1 MKKALAGLLS
11 VMTVLQG
18 FVYAAP
24 SAVAVEDASEQ
35 SITVTELYSDGDT
48 VSEPVFT
55 DEEWTGKVTGEG
67 DDAVHN
73 AHIYQINREKAR
85 ADSIP
90 YDSAENAVKAAKDYD
105 KTLSPYYM
113 KISGTKWKFALRNN
127 NELFKADDTVNKFY
141 TADYNDSAW
150 NSIDVPSVWQLQN
163 DENGNRYDDIRYTNT
178 TMVWSGDAK
187 GNPAAEAPLAPTVY
201 NPVGLYRHE
210 FEVPAEWSGKRVY
223 INFEGVGSAMYLWVN
238 GKAVGYSEDTHTAKE
253 FDLTNYVIP
262 GGTNMLAAKV
272 IRWSDGSWLEDQ
284 DGFSLSG
291 ITRDVY
297 LYCTD
302 NVRLRD
308 FSVVTDFDKTFTD
321 STMKVS
327 AYVHNYN
334 AADVS
339 GYKVTVSL
347 YDDETGLMTLAGNS
361 SDAGTIGAN
370 GENEIKFEIP
380 VSSPKIWTAE
390 TPNLYTMVIT
400 LSDSEGKAVSYDS
413 YRIGFRKITYR
424 KLADGTLVTAA
435 ECTGTQDTDWF
446 FDNVR
451 LNGKSLYIKGVNSQ
465 DFSADAGY
473 AVDYA
478 TLEKYVLLMKQH
490 NINALRMSH
499 YPHNPYLYYLCDKYG
514 LYVMDEANQ
523 EASGMYGSSLITSEF
538 ETSVID
544 RSDSMVYR
552 DRNHASVIIWSYGN
566 ESGLGADGN
575 GILYRMGDY
584 LHKLDPTRPVQYEPF
599 NAVIGTSGTTLRNFD
614 IPEDKGGVDIKSGM
628 YVHIDTMQK
637 WLKNELANVS
647 PYTPYIKGMPYI
659 LCEYDHAMG
668 NSLGSLGDYWDFF
681 RSNDQLQGGFIWDF
695 VDQGVWTTDPKTG
708 DRYIGYGGDFGDK
721 PNDGNFCANGI
732 ISADGTLQP
741 EIEEVERVQQNLLF
755 EADDLAAGKISVEN
769 ENIAVSASEYTF
781 AWNIT
786 ENGSV
791 VQSGTL
797 DTQSILPGKTAVV
810 TIPYTY
816 PENKDGCEY
825 FLNIDAY
832 RSLGKFSETS
842 INETIT
848 EHARAQFALPTD
860 ADSLPGKA
868 ASDISNVTFKESSSQ
883 LIINGENFDVA
894 LDKATGRIVSYKL
907 GGNEV
912 LDGALSPN
920 FYRAYIDNDIHKIAD
935 AETFRYNIDRESV
948 KASAFEFSALEYGGK
963 TKGVKVSTTLEYPSV
978 SSSLDLTYY
987 ILGSGEIKIDFSF
1000 NAGVKYPPKLGSLL
1014 VLDKGYDT
1022 LSYFGRGP
1030 FENYSDRNRAADIG
1044 FYTTTVDDMLV
1055 DYIRPNDNGNRTD
1068 VRYAVINGA
1077 DKEYGIIFAGEGN
1090 TLSVSASHYLPE
1102 GINKIR
1108 HLYQCTK
1115 LDSTVL
1121 NIDYKV
1127 EGVGSGSCFY
1137 DTLEQYKIPG
1147 GKHTWSYSIRPFKN
1161 SDAPTDSDVIKLAN
1175 TAFSNVVPANTAS
1188 LKVALAKTA
1197 EIQAAEETCTQS
1209 SYLAFDKALENANK
1223 IYANTENYTQKAI
1236 DNAVA
1241 ALNNAMNALEEYVP
1255 GDVTYTQLRSDTL
1268 FGEGGYYGAEP
1279 NINGETY
1286 PFAFDYDNA
1295 IDCTKSVNFKG
1306 DSSSGYGGMDLGENG
1321 ASVITKVAYV
1331 PVYHSKWS
1339 SINTRI
1345 IGTTFQGSNDK
1356 QNWTTFAEITK
1367 AATIGDDDTKE
1378 TNVPGARVEITVS
1391 DDTPYRYV
1399 RFNSTKSNGSLYRVY
1414 FYTSHKEIDST
1425 VFDAKLAEAKALS
1438 ETLTGNAKTALDAAV
1453 SYCEAK
1459 AEKATQRES
1468 NIMCAYL
1475 DTAMN
1480 NTDKSTLDTML
1491 EKAVTSSKYRSYGTS
1506 KQNVSMHRT
1515 AKNAEKLLSENAS
1528 QTELND
1534 AAMNIVS
1541 AWDGL
1546 KIAVS
1551 KAAGTTFGT
1560 GGKYGGKDGEEAYP
1574 NLFDGNLTNWADFAD
1589 PGAGTAGVDL
1599 GQNSYASL
1607 VYARYY
1613 PRSEGTDAIDKRIIG
1628 EIFEVSNDGENW
1640 TPVGQ
1645 ITETAQKKWFK
1656 VYLDTSEYY
1665 RYFRINCPAKSYGSL
1680 CELEFYVC
1688 KLDTDYL
1695 SECVTAAKEALDG
1708 ADAYKK
1714 PLLTQF
1720 ISDAENI
1727 MSDLSGAAQSEI
1739 NSLICD
1745 YLDIFEDNADRDA
1758 LSTSIK
1764 AFEALDENAYGSES
1778 YINALDAYNSA
1789 FAVFTDTNSSS
1800 DELKNAK
1807 TALDEALAKLESKYE
1822 KLTSDTMFGNGG
1834 TWGNDSKESY
1844 PNAFDGNF
1852 TTNPVNF
1859 SATNNGTGTGGLDF
1873 GENNAQLV
1881 AAVRYIPL
1889 VSKWHGDVDRR
1900 FIGTL
1905 IQGSND
1911 KENWTKLAEMTEP
1924 AKEGYVDEN
1933 GKVYIAGETADE
1945 VPGVPVWLV
1954 IENPDYYRY
1963 VRFVSPENSYGSL
1976 YEVEFYKGSETTDK
1990 NYISKLVKQAKAI
2003 TDADL
2008 GVYGELQTSISAC
2021 ETLINDQNA
2030 SQHDVNT
2037 AAAGLKALIA
2047 KAESQKQAKD
2057 VLESAKTVNEELYT
2071 AKTYFAFEKAY
2082 ENALADASD
2091 DNIAAL
2097 TAAVNALEKLDERKL
2112 TSDTLFGTG
2121 GKYGDDNGKSYL
2133 LAFDGRLDTGY
2144 VNFSATN
2151 KGTGTGGLDFGES
2164 NTEFVVYVK
2173 YVPMIATWGSRVVGT
2188 LMQGSNDFETWTT
2201 FAKIT
2206 EKAVVGDRTPDSTT
2220 PEVPAKQIT
2229 LTADVLASYRYV
2241 RFSSPENSYG
2251 SLYEVEFYGVKADL
2265 TSLGE
2270 KTAEANALVSGGKYT
2285 DEQLVSLKAAL
2296 EQASALGETS
2306 LQSKVNAVTKLL
2318 EKEIF
2323 SLTTGTLYFTQ
2334 TLGASGEIAPIN
2346 ASKGETVR
2354 LPECTFTNIPD
2365 GYTFAGW
2372 SDGEYIYA
2380 AGTEYSATG
2389 TDTVFKA
2396 FWSTTVNATASSDT
2410 VKYLEGCF
2418 TVTFDKDILEE
2429 SFVPENFGDA
2439 VSYCEYDKATST
2451 FTGYVNYEKY
2461 KRGSTFTVSFSSLKG
2476 KDESISIGNTP
2487 KFTFKVESDP
2497 DFGSGNMIPNGSFDV
2512 PWDSNT
2518 QGGYIKKDPKN
2529 SDNYCLYI
2537 DPDTGG
2543 KGGQVYN
2550 YAKWDLKLDDNKRY
2564 YVEYDVMPD
2573 KLSSGAD
2580 FASATV
2586 NSAVSTKKANWGEW
2600 VLNGVPAAKRG
2611 EWTHVE
2617 GLLVQ
2622 KQDILGW
2629 FGIYANAIN
2638 NTAVYFYLDNI
2649 TLKEAYAVSFTDAN
2663 GNTLTDKGYSFIL
2676 PEGKTVTMP
2685 AITSAICGGDVSLY
2699 AWSNGKDTVLPGQ
2712 KYTTDGTVT
2721 SFKPVLAPATDTEYS
2736 SIRVK
2741 NPAGIRFRSV
2751 VSGELREAVSS
2762 DGEVGFIVARADKLG
2777 AKALTFDF
2785 GTEDAD
2791 YVKGISISEKQGK
2804 ELFTY
2809 ITDSNAYEIF
2819 AAVVGIPETKSA
2831 LNSVLVVRPYAV
2843 LGDGSTVYGAE
2854 VRGSVYGV
2862 AKEYSETDAFKALP
2876 ENDNTRLYIERI
2888 ISAAEN

>member
-1 MKKALAGLLS
+1 MKRALAGLLS

-24 SAVAVEDASEQ
+24 SAVAVEEASEQ
-35 SITVTELYSDGDT
+35 SITVTELYSDADT

-90 YDSAENAVKAAKDYD
+90 YDSAEKAIEAAKNYD
-105 KTLSPYYM
+105 KTLSPYYI

-141 TADYNDSAW
+141 TADYSDSSW
-150 NSIDVPSVWQLQN
+150 NSIDVPSVWQLQK
-163 DENGNRYDDIRYTNT
+163 DENGKLYDDIRYTNS
-178 TMVWSGDAK
+178 TMVWKNDAT

-210 FEVPAEWSGKRVY
+210 FEVPAEWAGKRVY

-238 GKAVGYSEDTHTAKE
+238 GRAVGYSEDTHTTKE

-262 GGTNMLAAKV
+262 GQTNVLAAKV
-272 IRWSDGSWLEDQ
+272 IRWSDGSWLENQ

-291 ITRDVY
+291 IMRDVY

-339 GYKVTVSL
+339 DYNVTVSL
-347 YDDETGLMTLAGNS
+347 YDDETGIMTLTGNS
-361 SDAGTIGAN
+361 SKTGTIGAN

-400 LSDSEGKAVSYDS
+400 LSDSEGNAVSYDS

-451 LNGKSLYIKGVNSQ
+451 LNGKSIYIKGVNSQ

-523 EASGMYGSSLITSEF
+523 EASGIYGSSLITSEF

-552 DRNHASVIIWSYGN
+552 DRNHASVVIWSYGN

-599 NAVIGTSGTTLRNFD
+599 NAVIGTSGTTLRD
-614 IPEDKGGVDIKSGM
+614 LTIPEDKGGVDIKSGM

-637 WLKNELANVS
+637 WLNNEIANVY

-741 EIEEVERVQQNLLF
+741 EIKEVERVQQNLLF
-755 EADDLAAGKISVEN
+755 EAYDLAAGKVSVEN

-781 AWNIT
+781 TWNIT

-810 TIPYTY
+810 AIPYTY

-825 FLNIDAY
+825 YLNIDAY
-832 RSLGKFSETS
+832 RSLGKFHETS
-842 INETIT
+842 IDEDIT

-868 ASDISNVTFKESSSQ
+868 ASDIDNVTFKESSSQ
-883 LIINGENFDVA
+883 LIINGKNFDVA

-920 FYRAYIDNDIHKIAD
+920 FYRAYIDNDIHKKAD

-963 TKGVKVSTTLEYPSV
+963 TKGVKVSTTLEYPTV

-1044 FYTTTVDDMLV
+1044 FYTTTVDDMFV

-1068 VRYAVINGA
+1068 VKYAVINGA

-1102 GINKIR
+1102 GINRIR

-1137 DTLEQYKIPG
+1137 DALEQYKIPG

-1161 SDAPTDSDVIKLAN
+1161 SDVSDDSDVIALAN
-1175 TAFSNVVPANTAS
+1175 TAFSNVVPSNTAS
-1188 LKVALAKTA
+1188 LEVALAKTA
-1197 EIQAAEETCTQS
+1197 EIQAAEETYTQS
-1209 SYLAFDKALENANK
+1209 SYLAFDKALENANE
-1223 IYANTENYTQKAI
+1223 ILSNTENYTQKAI
-1236 DNAVA
+1236 DNAVS
-1241 ALNNAMNALEEYVP
+1241 ALNSAMNALEEYVP
-1255 GDVTYTQLRSDTL
+1255 DSDVTYTQLKSDTL
-1268 FGEGGYYGAEP
+1268 FGEGGTWNSSYTNES
-1279 NINGETY
+1279 Y
-1286 PFAFDYDNA
+1286 PKAFDGNTTTYVDFF
-1295 IDCTKSVNFKG
+1295 DGTDEGGVKHDG
-1306 DSSSGYGGMDLGENG
+1306 SGYGAMDLGENG
-1321 ASVITKVAYV
+1321 ASVVAKVRYL
-1331 PVYHSKWS
+1331 PVYNSQYS
-1339 SINTRI
+1339 VINNRI
-1345 IGTTFQGSNDK
+1345 VGKTFFEGSNDK
-1356 QNWTTFAEITK
+1356 QTWTTFAQITEPAK
-1367 AATIGDDDTKE
+1367 DGVWVELNVTDT
-1378 TNVPGARVEITVS
+1378 
-1391 DDTPYRYV
+1391 TPYRYI
-1399 RFNSTKSNGSLYRVY
+1399 RFRSVSSNGSLCEVE
-1414 FYTSHKEIDST
+1414 FYTADTPCDST

-1475 DTAMN
+1475 DAAIN

-1491 EKAVTSSKYRSYGTS
+1491 AKAVKSSKYRSYGTS
-1506 KQNVSMHRT
+1506 KQNVSMQRT
-1515 AKNAEKLLSENAS
+1515 AKNAEKLLSQNAS
-1528 QTELND
+1528 QTGLND

-1541 AWDGL
+1541 AWNAL
-1546 KIAVS
+1546 KISVS
-1551 KAAGTTFGT
+1551 KATGTTFGT
-1560 GGKYGGKDGEEAYP
+1560 GGKYQGKDGEEAYP
-1574 NLFDGNLTNWADFAD
+1574 NLFDGNLSNWADFAD
-1589 PGAGTAGVDL
+1589 PGAGTGGIDL

-1613 PRSEGTDAIDKRIIG
+1613 PRCEGTDAIDKRIIG

-1645 ITETAQKKWFK
+1645 ITEAAEKRWFK
-1656 VYLDTSEYY
+1656 VYSDNNEYY

-1695 SECVTAAKEALDG
+1695 SECVAAANAALDG

-1720 ISDAENI
+1720 ISDAENM
-1727 MSDLSGAAQSEI
+1727 MSDLSGVAQSEI

-1745 YLDIFEDNADRDA
+1745 YLDIFEDDADREA
-1758 LSTSIK
+1758 LSASIK
-1764 AFEALDENAYGSES
+1764 AFEALDENAYSSES

-1789 FAVFTDTNSSS
+1789 LAAFTDTNSSS

-1807 TALDEALAKLESKYE
+1807 TALDEAMSKLESNYE
-1822 KLTSDTMFGNGG
+1822 KLTSDKMFGEGG
-1834 TWGNDSKESY
+1834 TWNNDSKESY

-1859 SATNNGTGTGGLDF
+1859 SATNNGKGTGGLDF

-1889 VSKWHGDVDRR
+1889 VSKWHGDVDGR
-1900 FIGTL
+1900 FIGTI

-1911 KENWTKLAEMTEP
+1911 MESWTNLTEMTEP

-1945 VPGVPVWLV
+1945 VPGIPVWLI
-1954 IENPDYYRY
+1954 IEKPDYYRY

-1976 YEVEFYKGSETTDK
+1976 YEVEFYKVSETADK
-1990 NYISKLVKQAKAI
+1990 KYISKLVEQAKAI
-2003 TDADL
+2003 TDTEL

-2021 ETLINDQNA
+2021 EALINDQNA

-2057 VLESAKTVNEELYT
+2057 VIERAKAVNEELYT

-2082 ENALADASD
+2082 EKALADASD

-2097 TAAVNALEKLDERKL
+2097 TAAMDELEKLDERKL
-2112 TSDTLFGTG
+2112 TSNTLFGTG
-2121 GKYGDDNGKSYL
+2121 GAYGNDNGKSYL
-2133 LAFDGRLDTGY
+2133 LAFDGRLDTGS

-2173 YVPMIATWGSRVVGT
+2173 YVPMYAKGGYGKRVVGT
-2188 LMQGSNDFETWTT
+2188 LMQGSNDFEEWTT

-2206 EKAVVGDRTPDSTT
+2206 EVPVVGDKTADDTT
-2220 PEVPAKQIT
+2220 PEVPGKQIT
-2229 LTADVLASYRYV
+2229 LTADVPASYRYV
-2241 RFSSPENSYG
+2241 RFSSPENSHG

-2265 TSLGE
+2265 TVLNE
-2270 KTAEANALVSGGKYT
+2270 KITEANALVSGGNYT
-2285 DEQLVSLKAAL
+2285 DEQLVSLNSALAQAAAL
-2296 EQASALGETS
+2296 TETS
-2306 LQSKVNAVTKLL
+2306 QQSKVNAVTKLL
-2318 EKEIF
+2318 EKEIS

-2334 TLGASGEIAPIN
+2334 TLGASGEIAPIS

-2354 LPECTFTNIPD
+2354 LPECSFTNIPD

-2389 TDTVFKA
+2389 ADTVFKA
-2396 FWSTTVNATASSDT
+2396 FWSTTVNASVSADT

-2429 SFVPENFGDA
+2429 SFAPENFGDTI
-2439 VSYCEYDKATST
+2439 SYCEYDRAART

-2461 KRGSTFTVSFSSLKG
+2461 KRGSTFTVAFSSLKG

-2487 KFTFKVESDP
+2487 KFTLKVESDP
-2497 DFGSGNMIPNGSFDV
+2497 DFGSGNMIPNGNFDV

-2518 QGGYIKKDPKN
+2518 QGGYIVKDPKN

-2543 KGGQVYN
+2543 KGGQAYN
-2550 YAKWDLKLDDNKRY
+2550 YSKWDLKLDDNKRY

-2573 KLSSGAD
+2573 KLASGKD
-2580 FASATV
+2580 FTAATV
-2586 NSAVSTKKANWGEW
+2586 NSAVSTKAASYGEW
-2600 VLNGVPAAKRG
+2600 VLSAPAAKRG

-2617 GLLVQ
+2617 GLLKQ
-2622 KQDILGW
+2622 KENILDW

-2649 TLKEAYAVSFTDAN
+2649 SLKEAYAVSFADSE
-2663 GNTLTDKGYSFIL
+2663 GNALTGDGYSFIL

-2685 AITSAICGGDVSLY
+2685 ALTAAICGADDVSLY

-2712 KYTTDGTVT
+2712 EYTTDGTAAI
-2721 SFKPVLAPATDTEYS
+2721 FKPVLAPVTDTEYS

-2741 NPAGIRFRSV
+2741 DPAGIRFRST
-2751 VSGELREAVSS
+2751 VSGELRTAVSS
-2762 DGEVGFIVARADKLG
+2762 DGEAGFIAARADKLG
-2777 AKALTFDF
+2777 AKSLTFDF

-2791 YVKGISISEKQGK
+2791 YVKGVAISETLDKK
-2804 ELFTY
+2804 LFTY
-2809 ITDSNAYEIF
+2809 LVESNAYEIF

-2843 LGDGSTVYGAE
+2843 LSDGSVVYGAE

-2862 AKEYSETDAFKALP
+2862 AKDYSETDEFKALP
-2876 ENDNTRLYIERI
+2876 ENDSTRLYIEKI
-2888 ISAAEN
+2888 ISIAEG

>member
-1 MKKALAGLLS
+1 MKRALAGLLS

-24 SAVAVEDASEQ
+24 SAVAVEEASEQ
-35 SITVTELYSDGDT
+35 SITVTELYSDADT

-90 YDSAENAVKAAKDYD
+90 YDSAEDAIEAAKNYD
-105 KTLSPYYM
+105 KTLSPYYI

-141 TADYNDSAW
+141 TAHYSDSSW
-150 NSIDVPSVWQLQN
+150 NSIDVPSVWQLQK
-163 DENGNRYDDIRYTNT
+163 DENGNLYDDIRYTNS
-178 TMVWSGDAK
+178 TMVWSGDAT

-210 FEVPAEWSGKRVY
+210 FEVPADWAGKRVY

-262 GGTNMLAAKV
+262 GQTNVLAAKV
-272 IRWSDGSWLEDQ
+272 IRWSDGSWLENQ

-339 GYKVTVSL
+339 DYNVTVSL
-347 YDDETGLMTLAGNS
+347 YDDETGIMTLTGNS
-361 SDAGTIGAN
+361 SETGTIGAN

-400 LSDSEGKAVSYDS
+400 LSDSEGNAVSYDS

-451 LNGKSLYIKGVNSQ
+451 LNGKSIYIKGVNSQ

-544 RSDSMVYR
+544 RSDSMVYH
-552 DRNHASVIIWSYGN
+552 DRNHASVVIWSYGN
-566 ESGLGADGN
+566 ESGLGADEN

-599 NAVIGTSGTTLRNFD
+599 NAVIGTSGTTLRNLT

-647 PYTPYIKGMPYI
+647 PFTPYIKGMPYI

-681 RSNDQLQGGFIWDF
+681 RSDDQLQGGFIWDF
-695 VDQGVWTTDPKTG
+695 VDQGLWTTDPKTG

-741 EIEEVERVQQNLLF
+741 EIKEVERVQQNLLF
-755 EADDLAAGKISVEN
+755 EAYDLAAGKVSVEN

-781 AWNIT
+781 TWNIT

-825 FLNIDAY
+825 YLNIDAY
-832 RSLGKFSETS
+832 RSLGKFHETS

-860 ADSLPGKA
+860 ADSLPGKT
-868 ASDISNVTFKESSSQ
+868 ASDIENVTFKESTSQ
-883 LIINGENFDVA
+883 LIINGKNFDVA

-920 FYRAYIDNDIHKIAD
+920 FYRAYIDNDIHKKAD
-935 AETFRYNIDRESV
+935 AETFRYNIDRDSV

-963 TKGVKVSTTLEYPSV
+963 TKGVKVSTTLEYPTV

-1044 FYTTTVDDMLV
+1044 FYTTTVDDMFV

-1068 VRYAVINGA
+1068 VKYAVINGA

-1102 GINKIR
+1102 GINRIR

-1137 DTLEQYKIPG
+1137 DALEQYKIPG

-1161 SDAPTDSDVIKLAN
+1161 SDAPDDSDVIALAN
-1175 TAFSNVVPANTAS
+1175 TAFSNVVPSNTAS
-1188 LKVALAKTA
+1188 LEIALAKTA
-1197 EIQAAEETCTQS
+1197 EIQAAEETYTQS
-1209 SYLAFDKALENANK
+1209 SYLAFDKALENANE
-1223 IYANTENYTQKAI
+1223 ILSNTENYTQKAI
-1236 DNAVA
+1236 DNAVS
-1241 ALNNAMNALEEYVP
+1241 ALNSAMNALEEYVP
-1255 GDVTYTQLRSDTL
+1255 DSDVTYTQLTSDEM
-1268 FGEGGYYGAEP
+1268 FGEGGTWNSSYTNESYQK
-1279 NINGETY
+1279 
-1286 PFAFDYDNA
+1286 AFDGNTSTYVDFFDGTENGVKYD
-1295 IDCTKSVNFKG
+1295 G
-1306 DSSSGYGGMDLGENG
+1306 SGYGAMDLGENG
-1321 ASVITKVAYV
+1321 ASVVARVRYL
-1331 PVYHSKWS
+1331 PVYNSQYPV
-1339 SINTRI
+1339 INNRI
-1345 IGTTFQGSNDK
+1345 VGKTFFEGSNDK
-1356 QNWTTFAEITK
+1356 QTWTTFAQISEPAKDGVWVELNVT
-1367 AATIGDDDTKE
+1367 DT
-1378 TNVPGARVEITVS
+1378 
-1391 DDTPYRYV
+1391 TPYRYI
-1399 RFNSTKSNGSLYRVY
+1399 RFRSVSSNGSLCEVE
-1414 FYTSHKEIDST
+1414 FYTADTPCDST
-1425 VFDAKLAEAKALS
+1425 VFDSKLAEAKALS

-1475 DTAMN
+1475 DAAIG

-1491 EKAVTSSKYRSYGTS
+1491 AKAVKSSKYRSYGTS
-1506 KQNVSMHRT
+1506 KQNVSMQRT
-1515 AKNAEKLLSENAS
+1515 AKSAENLLSQNAS

-1534 AAMNIVS
+1534 AAMSIVS

-1551 KAAGTTFGT
+1551 KATGTTFGT
-1560 GGKYGGKDGEEAYP
+1560 GGKWGGKDGEEAYP
-1574 NLFDGNLTNWADFAD
+1574 NLFDGSLTSWADFAD
-1589 PGAGTAGVDL
+1589 PGAGTAGIDL

-1613 PRSEGTDAIDKRIIG
+1613 PRYEGTDAIDKRIIG

-1645 ITETAQKKWFK
+1645 ITEAAEKRWFK
-1656 VYLDTSEYY
+1656 VYSDNNEYY

-1695 SECVTAAKEALDG
+1695 SECVTAANAALDG

-1720 ISDAENI
+1720 ISDAENM
-1727 MSDLSGAAQSEI
+1727 MSDLSGVAQSEI

-1745 YLDIFEDNADRDA
+1745 YLDIFEDDADRDA
-1758 LSTSIK
+1758 LSASIK
-1764 AFEALDENAYGSES
+1764 AFEALDENAYSSES

-1789 FAVFTDTNSSS
+1789 LAAFTDTDSSS

-1807 TALDEALAKLESKYE
+1807 TALDEAMSKLESNYE
-1822 KLTSDTMFGNGG
+1822 KLTSDTMFGEGG

-1859 SATNNGTGTGGLDF
+1859 SATNNGKGTGGLDF

-1889 VSKWHGDVDRR
+1889 VSKWHGQVDRR

-1911 KENWTKLAEMTEP
+1911 MESWTNLTEMTEP

-1945 VPGVPVWLV
+1945 VPGIPVWLI

-1976 YEVEFYKGSETTDK
+1976 YEVEFYKVSETADK
-1990 NYISKLVKQAKAI
+1990 KYISKLVEQAKAI

-2021 ETLINDQNA
+2021 EALINDQNA

-2057 VLESAKTVNEELYT
+2057 VIESAKAVNEELYT

-2097 TAAVNALEKLDERKL
+2097 TTAMDALEKLDERKL
-2112 TSDTLFGTG
+2112 TSNTKFGTG
-2121 GKYGDDNGKSYL
+2121 GAYGDDNGKSYL

-2188 LMQGSNDFETWTT
+2188 LMQGSNDFENWTT

-2206 EKAVVGDRTPDSTT
+2206 EKAVVGDQTPDSTT

-2229 LTADVLASYRYV
+2229 LTAEVPASYRYV

-2265 TSLGE
+2265 TVLGE
-2270 KTAEANALVSGGKYT
+2270 KITEANSLVSDGNYT
-2285 DEQLVSLKAAL
+2285 DEQLASLKSALAQAAAL
-2296 EQASALGETS
+2296 TETS
-2306 LQSKVNAVTKLL
+2306 LQSKVNAVTRLL
-2318 EKEIF
+2318 EKEIS

-2334 TLGASGEIAPIN
+2334 TLGASGEIAPIS

-2389 TDTVFKA
+2389 ADTVFKA
-2396 FWSTTVNATASSDT
+2396 FWSTTVNAAVSADT

-2429 SFVPENFGDA
+2429 SFAPENFGD
-2439 VSYCEYDKATST
+2439 VISYCEYDRATRT

-2461 KRGSTFTVSFSSLKG
+2461 KRGSTFTVAFSSLKG
-2476 KDESISIGNTP
+2476 TDESISIGNTP
-2487 KFTFKVESDP
+2487 KFTLKVESDP

-2518 QGGYIKKDPKN
+2518 QGGYIVKDPKN

-2537 DPDTGG
+2537 DPDTGS
-2543 KGGQVYN
+2543 KGGAAYN
-2550 YAKWDLKLDDNKRY
+2550 YSKWDLKLDDNKRY

-2573 KLSSGAD
+2573 KLANGAD
-2580 FASATV
+2580 FTKATV
-2586 NSAVSTKKANWGEW
+2586 YAAVSTKSAAWGDC
-2600 VLNGVPAAKRG
+2600 VFRAPAANRG

-2617 GLLVQ
+2617 GLLDQ
-2622 KQDILGW
+2622 KENILDW

-2638 NTAVYFYLDNI
+2638 GTTAVYFYLDNI
-2649 TLKEAYAVSFTDAN
+2649 SLKEAYAVSFADSE
-2663 GNTLTDKGYSFIL
+2663 GNALTGDGYSFIL

-2685 AITSAICGGDVSLY
+2685 ALTAAICGAEDVSLY

-2712 KYTTDGTVT
+2712 KYTTDGTVAV
-2721 SFKPVLAPATDTEYS
+2721 FKPVLAPVTDTEYS

-2741 NPAGIRFRSV
+2741 DPAGIRFRST
-2751 VSGELREAVSS
+2751 VSGELRTAVSS
-2762 DGEVGFIVARADKLG
+2762 DGEAGFIAARADKLG
-2777 AKALTFDF
+2777 AKSLTFDF
-2785 GTEDAD
+2785 GTEGAD
-2791 YVKGISISEKQGK
+2791 YVKGVAISETLDKK
-2804 ELFTY
+2804 LFTY
-2809 ITDSNAYEIF
+2809 LVDSNAYEIF

-2843 LGDGSTVYGAE
+2843 LSDGSVVYGAE

-2862 AKEYSETDAFKALP
+2862 AKEYSETDEFKALP
-2876 ENDNTRLYIERI
+2876 ENDSTRLYIEKI
-2888 ISAAEN
+2888 ISTAEG

>member
-1 MKKALAGLLS
+1 MKKVLAGLLS
-11 VMTVLQG
+11 VLTVSQS

-24 SAVAVEDASEQ
+24 SAIAVEDTSERG
-35 SITVTELYSDGDT
+35 ITEVTELYSDVDT

-55 DEEWTGKVTGEG
+55 DEEWTGIVAGEG
-67 DDAVHN
+67 VDAVHN
-73 AHIYQINREKAR
+73 AHIYQINRENAR
-85 ADSIP
+85 VDSIP
-90 YDSAENAVKAAKDYD
+90 YDSAEKAVEAAKNYNKD
-105 KTLSPYYM
+105 LSPYYI
-113 KISGTKWKFALRNN
+113 KISGEKWKFALRNN

-141 TADYNDSAW
+141 TADYDASAW

-178 TMVWSGDAK
+178 TVVWNRDAK

-210 FEVPAEWSGKRVY
+210 FEVPEAWSGKRVY
-223 INFEGVGSAMYLWVN
+223 IDFEGVGSAMYLWVN
-238 GKAVGYSEDTHTAKE
+238 GKAVGYSEDTHTTKE
-253 FDLTNYVIP
+253 FDLTNYVKP
-262 GGTNMLAAKV
+262 GKNVLAAKV
-272 IRWSDGSWLEDQ
+272 IRWSDGSWLENQ
-284 DGFSLSG
+284 DGFRLSG

-308 FSVVTDFDKTFTD
+308 FSVVTDFDETFTN

-347 YDDETGLMTLAGNS
+347 YDDKTGLMTLTGNS

-400 LSDSEGKAVSYDS
+400 LSDSEGNAVSYDS

-523 EASGMYGSSLITSEF
+523 EASGMYGSPLITSEF
-538 ETSVID
+538 EASVID
-544 RSDSMVYR
+544 RSNSMVYR
-552 DRNHASVIIWSYGN
+552 DRNHASVVIWSYGN

-599 NAVIGTSGTTLRNFD
+599 NAVLGDEGTTRRD
-614 IPEDKGGVDIKSGM
+614 VTIPEDKGGVDIKSGM
-628 YVHIDTMQK
+628 YVHIDKMQK
-637 WLKNELANVS
+637 WLNNELANVS
-647 PYTPYIKGMPYI
+647 PYTPYIEGMPYI

-695 VDQGVWTTDPKTG
+695 VDQGLWTTDPKTG

-732 ISADGTLQP
+732 ISADGTPQP

-769 ENIAVSASEYTF
+769 ENIAVNASEYTF
-781 AWNIT
+781 EWNIT

-920 FYRAYIDNDIHKIAD
+920 FYRAYIDNDIHKKAD

-948 KASAFEFSALEYGGK
+948 RASAFEFSALEYGGK

-1000 NAGVKYPPKLGSLL
+1000 NAVVKYPPKLGSLL

-1137 DTLEQYKIPG
+1137 DTLEQYKIPV

-1175 TAFSNVVPANTAS
+1175 TAFSNIVPADTAS
-1188 LKVALAKTA
+1188 LKAALAKTA
-1197 EIQAAEETCTQS
+1197 EIQAAEETYTQS
-1209 SYLAFDKALENANK
+1209 SYLAFDKALENANE
-1223 IYANTENYTQKAI
+1223 IYANAENYTRKAI

-1255 GDVTYTQLRSDTL
+1255 VDVTYTQLRSDEL
-1268 FGEGGYYGAEP
+1268 FGEGGCYSGH
-1279 NINGETY
+1279 NIGGETY
-1286 PFAFDYDNA
+1286 PFAFDYDKP
-1295 IDCTKSVNFKG
+1295 IDPTKSVNFKG
-1306 DSSSGYGGMDLGENG
+1306 DNSSGYGGMDLGENG

-1331 PVYHSKWS
+1331 PVYHSEWPT
-1339 SINTRI
+1339 INTRI

-1356 QNWTTFAEITK
+1356 QNWTTFAKITE
-1367 AATIGDDDTKE
+1367 AATIGDDDTE
-1378 TNVPGARVEITVS
+1378 ATNVPGALVEITVS
-1391 DDTPYRYV
+1391 DYTPYRYV
-1399 RFNSTKSNGSLYRVY
+1399 RFNSTNSNGSLYRVY
-1414 FYTSHKEIDST
+1414 FYTSHSEIDST

-1475 DTAMN
+1475 DAAIN

-1491 EKAVTSSKYRSYGTS
+1491 EKAVTSSKYRTYGTS
-1506 KQNVSMHRT
+1506 RQNVSMHRT
-1515 AKNAEKLLSENAS
+1515 AKNAEKLLSENAT
-1528 QTELND
+1528 QTELNN

-1541 AWDGL
+1541 AWNGL
-1546 KIAVS
+1546 KLAVS

-1560 GGKYGGKDGEEAYP
+1560 GGKYGGNDGEESYP
-1574 NLFDGNLTNWADFAD
+1574 NMFDGDLKTTALFAA
-1589 PGAGTAGVDL
+1589 PGAGTAGIYL

-1607 VYARYY
+1607 AYARYY
-1613 PRSEGTDAIDKRIIG
+1613 PRSQGTDAIDKRVIG

-1645 ITETAQKKWFK
+1645 ITEAAQAKWFK
-1656 VYLDTSEYY
+1656 VYSDNSEYY
-1665 RYFRINCPAKSYGSL
+1665 RYFRINCPANSYGSL
-1680 CELEFYVC
+1680 FELEFYVC

-1695 SECVTAAKEALDG
+1695 SECVTAAKAALNG

-1714 PLLTQF
+1714 PLLKQF

-1727 MSDLSGAAQSEI
+1727 MSDLSGVAQSEI

-1764 AFEALDENAYGSES
+1764 AFEALDENEYGSES
-1778 YINALDAYNSA
+1778 YINALEAYNSA
-1789 FAVFTDTNSSS
+1789 LAVFTDTNSSS

-1822 KLTSDTMFGNGG
+1822 KLTYVGMFGEGG
-1834 TWGNDSKESY
+1834 TYNNPSKESY
-1844 PNAFDGNF
+1844 PNAFDGIF
-1852 TTNPVNF
+1852 TSNPVKF
-1859 SATNNGTGTGGLDF
+1859 SAKNKGKGIGGLDF

-1881 AAVRYIPL
+1881 VAVRYVP
-1889 VSKWHGDVDRR
+1889 VFATDKNVNKRC
-1900 FIGTL
+1900 IGTL
-1905 IQGSND
+1905 IEGSND
-1911 KENWTKLAEMTEP
+1911 KQNWTKLTEMTEP
-1924 AKEGYVDEN
+1924 AQEGYVDEN
-1933 GKVYIAGETADE
+1933 GKKYILGVDGHQ
-1945 VPGVPVWLV
+1945 VPGKPVWLV
-1954 IENPDYYRY
+1954 IENPGYYRY

-1976 YEVEFYKGSETTDK
+1976 YEVEFYTSEATDK
-1990 NYISKLVKQAKAI
+1990 KYISKLVEQAKAI

-2008 GVYGELQTSISAC
+2008 GVYSELQTSISDC

-2030 SQHDVNT
+2030 SQHAVNT

-2047 KAESQKQAKD
+2047 KAESQKQAKV
-2057 VLESAKTVNEELYT
+2057 VLESAKAVNEELYT

-2097 TAAVNALEKLDERKL
+2097 TAAVDALEKLDERKL
-2112 TSDTLFGTG
+2112 TSNTKFGTG
-2121 GKYGDDNGKSYL
+2121 GQYGNDDGESYL

-2188 LMQGSNDFETWTT
+2188 LMQGSNDKQNWTT

-2206 EKAVVGDRTPDSTT
+2206 EDAVVGDQTPDSTT
-2220 PEVPAKQIT
+2220 KEVPAKQIT
-2229 LTADVLASYRYV
+2229 LTADVPASYRYV

-2265 TSLGE
+2265 TVLGE
-2270 KTAEANALVSGGKYT
+2270 KTAEANLLVSDENYT
-2285 DEQLVSLKAAL
+2285 DEQLASLKSALAQAAAL
-2296 EQASALGETS
+2296 TEAS

-2318 EKEIF
+2318 EKEIS
-2323 SLTTGTLYFTQ
+2323 SLMTGTLYFTQ
-2334 TLGASGEIAPIN
+2334 TLGASGEIAPIS

-2372 SDGEYIYA
+2372 SNGEYIYA
-2380 AGTEYSATG
+2380 AGSQYSATG
-2389 TDTVFKA
+2389 AATVFKA
-2396 FWSTTVNATASSDT
+2396 FWSTTLNAVPSADT

-2418 TVTFDKDILEE
+2418 TVTFDKDIHEKC
-2429 SFVPENFGDA
+2429 FAPENFGGA
-2439 VSYCEYDKATST
+2439 ISYGEYDVATKT

-2461 KRGSTFTVSFSSLKG
+2461 KPGSTLTVAFSSLKG
-2476 KDESISIGNTP
+2476 ADESISFRNPP
-2487 KFTFKVESDP
+2487 KFTFKLESNP

-2518 QGGYIKKDPKN
+2518 QGGYIVKDPKN
-2529 SDNYCLYI
+2529 SDNYCLYV
-2537 DPDTGG
+2537 DPNTGSKNG
-2543 KGGQVYN
+2543 AAFN
-2550 YAKWDLKLDDNKRY
+2550 YSKWNLKLDDNKRY

-2573 KLSSGAD
+2573 KLASGED
-2580 FASATV
+2580 FESATV
-2586 NSAVSTKKANWGEW
+2586 SSAVSTKSASGGEC
-2600 VLNGVPAAKRG
+2600 VFYAPKAKRG

-2622 KQDILGW
+2622 KENILDW

-2663 GNTLTDKGYSFIL
+2663 GNTLTDNGYSFIL

-2685 AITSAICGGDVSLY
+2685 AITSSICGGDVSLY

-2712 KYTTDGTVT
+2712 KYTTGGTVT
-2721 SFKPVLAPATDTEYS
+2721 SFKPVLAPATDTRYS

-2741 NPAGIRFRSV
+2741 TPAGIRFRSF

-2762 DGEVGFIVARADKLG
+2762 NGEVGFIVARADKLG

-2785 GTEDAD
+2785 GTEGAD
-2791 YVKGISISEKQGK
+2791 YVKGVSISDKQGIK
-2804 ELFTY
+2804 FFTY

-2843 LGDGSTVYGAE
+2843 LGDGSTVYGEE
-2854 VRGSVYGV
+2854 VRGSIYGV
-2862 AKEYSETDAFKALP
+2862 AKKYSATDEFKALP
-2876 ENDNTRLYIERI
+2876 ENDNKRLYIERI
-2888 ISAAEN
+2888 ISIAEN